1 MIRLGSPD
9 GTARIL
15 SRSASNFQGTGYAT
29 VVMSFLYGSYFT
41 TIIVYCQ
48 FYFFHS
54 FHEMLPW
61 SSCQSADHVISANEN
76 NLTSLNW
83 WATENCTDAKMNQ
96 SVNSVPVTQEYF
108 DNFVLHKTSGIEEVP
123 FEFLKMGLLSNLYI

>member
-1 MIRLGSPD
+1 
-9 GTARIL
+9 
-15 SRSASNFQGTGYAT
+15 
-29 VVMSFLYGSYFT
+29 
-41 TIIVYCQ
+41 
-48 FYFFHS
+48 
-54 FHEMLPW
+54 MLPW